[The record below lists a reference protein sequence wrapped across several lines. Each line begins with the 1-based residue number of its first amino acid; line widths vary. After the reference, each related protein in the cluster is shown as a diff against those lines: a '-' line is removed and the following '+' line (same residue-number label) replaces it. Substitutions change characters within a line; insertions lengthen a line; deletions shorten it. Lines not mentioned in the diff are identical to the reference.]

1 MDNKTILCAIDFSES
16 SIQALKWT
24 LKMAQLTGSQVT
36 VLFCYR
42 LIAAADNEETL
53 KLKKNME
60 HEALIKFNE
69 IEKKI
74 INGHA
79 VSYQFVAEVGF
90 FSFRI
95 EMFMRKSPVDLLVMG
110 NSIIQNFNEYKN
122 LSFEQFIERSKVPV
136 VIVPE
141 ETKECI
147 SLSVNSIFGTKQ
159 QAT

>member
-24 LKMAQLTGSQVT
+24 LTMAQLTQAKVT

-42 LIAAADNEETL
+42 LIAAVDEGETQN
-53 KLKKNME
+53 LKKNME
-60 HEALIKFNE
+60 DEALKKFTE

-79 VSYQFVAEVGF
+79 VSYRFVTEVGF

-95 EMFMRKSPVDLLVMG
+95 EMFIRKSPVGLLVMG
-110 NSIIQNFNEYKN
+110 TSIVQNFDEYKS
-122 LSFEQFIERSKVPV
+122 LSFEQFLKNSKVPV

-141 ETKECI
+141 EGKDFI
-147 SLSVNSIFGTKQ
+147 VV
-159 QAT
+159 

>member
-1 MDNKTILCAIDFSES
+1 
-16 SIQALKWT
+16 
-24 LKMAQLTGSQVT
+24 MAQLTQAKVT

-42 LIAAADNEETL
+42 LIAAVDEEETQD
-53 KLKKNME
+53 LKKNME
-60 HEALIKFNE
+60 DEAFKKFTE

-79 VSYQFVAEVGF
+79 VSYRFVTEVGF

-95 EMFMRKSPVDLLVMG
+95 EMFMRKRPVDLLVMG

-122 LSFEQFIERSKVPV
+122 LSFEQFIESCKVPV
-136 VIVPE
+136 VIVPA

-147 SLSVNSIFGTKQ
+147 NLSVNSIFGTKQ

>member
-24 LKMAQLTGSQVT
+24 LTMAQLTQAKVT

-42 LIAAADNEETL
+42 LIAAVDEEETQD
-53 KLKKNME
+53 LKKNME
-60 HEALIKFNE
+60 DEAFKKFTE

-79 VSYQFVAEVGF
+79 VSYRFVTEVGF

-95 EMFMRKSPVDLLVMG
+95 EMFIRKSPVGLLVMG
-110 NSIIQNFNEYKN
+110 TSIVQNFDEYKS
-122 LSFEQFIERSKVPV
+122 LSFEQFLKNSKVPV

-141 ETKECI
+141 EGKDFI
-147 SLSVNSIFGTKQ
+147 VV
-159 QAT
+159 